1 MNTHPQELR
10 QVAHTAQ
17 QAEMAPRIDLYAGIH
32 KAMRAIM
39 ADTLLALGRVDTDD
53 EADMND
59 MAERL
64 EGLLALCGQH
74 LTHENDFVHPAL
86 EARASGTS
94 LTIATEHV
102 EHVRHIAGLRTDLQA
117 LLQAPAAARPPMALA
132 LYRELSLFVAE
143 NFHHMHQEETAHN
156 AALWAHYSDDELNQL
171 HQALV
176 ASVPPEEMTVVLR
189 WMVPAM
195 NPAERAELLGD
206 MQAHAPAPAFSA
218 ALDVVRPHLSAGDW
232 SKLCRSLNLPAD
244 QAASST

>member
-17 QAEMAPRIDLYAGIH
+17 QAEHAAQAPRLDLYAGIH

-39 ADTLLALGRVDTDD
+39 TDSLLALGRLDTDD

-86 EARASGTS
+86 EARASGAS

-102 EHVRHIAGLRTDLQA
+102 EHVRHIAALRADLHALLLDTPSVMGVESIEVDQFQVRVVARTLPGRQFEVGRALRVLITRTLRAEGIHLQA
-117 LLQAPAAARPPMALA
+117 EITTGEPTG
-132 LYRELSLFVAE
+132 
-143 NFHHMHQEETAHN
+143 TA
-156 AALWAHYSDDELNQL
+156 
-171 HQALV
+171 
-176 ASVPPEEMTVVLR
+176 
-189 WMVPAM
+189 
-195 NPAERAELLGD
+195 
-206 MQAHAPAPAFSA
+206 
-218 ALDVVRPHLSAGDW
+218 
-232 SKLCRSLNLPAD
+232 
-244 QAASST
+244 